1 LASGVT
7 RYLIYTVRRRGL
19 EPVGAADVARAL
31 RAELGGAP
39 VSVRVASGHV
49 EVSASGV
56 DLESLVRAAEKVVGP
71 VIEVESP
78 PGRGVLA
85 DYAWLMDKERFW
97 EAHELLE
104 EAWKSSGRDPAIQA
118 LILAAAVMA
127 KAQEGRLSGI
137 ERNIKVLN
145 DVQRESGLDVV
156 DVDCLRSEAL
166 KALRGERPSP
176 LACIRVSGVERVGP
190 RAE

>member
-1 LASGVT
+1 MGPRIT
-7 RYLIYTVRRRGL
+7 RHLIYTVRRKGL
-19 EPVGAADVARAL
+19 EPTNAAEVARIL

-49 EVSASGV
+49 EISASGV
-56 DLESLVRAAEKVVGP
+56 DREILVRAAEKVVGP
-71 VIEVESP
+71 LIEFESP
-78 PGRGVLA
+78 PGKDEFV
-85 DYAWLMDKERFW
+85 DYAWLMEHERFW

-104 EAWKSSGRDPAIQA
+104 EAWKSTGRNPTIQV

-137 ERNIKVLN
+137 ERNIKVLYN
-145 DVQRESGLDVV
+145 IQYKNKLNVV
-156 DVDCLRSEAL
+156 DIACLRREAL

-176 LACIRVSGVERVGP
+176 LTCIRLSG
-190 RAE
+190 AET